1 MFNLLKKLFSSSKKP
16 YIRMGLSP
24 ADEQIVKTKWVQ
36 IEELVKLGNPSRFK
50 SAIMEADKLLDFT
63 LKNLGYPGN
72 GLADR
77 MKAIPRDKYS
87 REFFNDM
94 WEAHKVRNEVVHSVE
109 YEIHSAVAG
118 DAINKFKKTFRELGI
133 NL

>member
-1 MFNLLKKLFSSSKKP
+1 MFNLLKKLFSSSKP
-16 YIRMGLSP
+16 HIRMGLVA
-24 ADEQIVKTKWVQ
+24 ADERVVKTKWSE

-50 SAIMEADKLLDFT
+50 SAIMEADKLLDFA

-77 MKAIPRDKYS
+77 MKAIPREKYS
-87 REFFNDM
+87 REFFNNM
-94 WEAHKVRNEVVHSVE
+94 WEAHKIRNEIVHNIE
-109 YEIHSAVAG
+109 YEIHSAVAE

>member
-1 MFNLLKKLFSSSKKP
+1 
-16 YIRMGLSP
+16 MGLVA
-24 ADEQIVKTKWVQ
+24 ADERVVKTKWSE

-50 SAIMEADKLLDFT
+50 SAIMEADKLLDFA

-77 MKAIPRDKYS
+77 MKAIPREKYS
-87 REFFNDM
+87 REFFNNM
-94 WEAHKVRNEVVHSVE
+94 WEAHKIRNEIVHNIE
-109 YEIHSAVAG
+109 YEIHSAVAE